1 MRWPPHRGQAMKIR
15 VLGCSG
21 GIGGSLR
28 TTSLLVDDDILVD
41 AGTGVGDLTLDR
53 LARID
58 HVFVSHSHLDHV
70 ACIPFLVDTTCWMR
84 RSPVIVY
91 GLRETLDALRAHIF
105 NWKIWPDF
113 TQIPDPERPCM
124 AYRELTVGETVALG
138 ERRLTPIPANHTVPA
153 VGYAIQGP
161 RAALVYSGD
170 TSVNDGLWQVVNEM
184 PKVEYLIIETAFSNK
199 ERSIATASKHLCP
212 DMLAEEL
219 AKMKVSPE
227 VYVSHLKP
235 GEGALTMREV
245 SEAAGRWRPRML
257 ENNQEFTL

>member
-1 MRWPPHRGQAMKIR
+1 MKIR

-41 AGTGVGDLTLDR
+41 AGTGVGDLSLER

-58 HVFVSHSHLDHV
+58 HVFVTHSHLDHI

-84 RSPVIVY
+84 GRPITVY
-91 GLRETLDALRAHIF
+91 GLRETLEALRAHIF

-113 TQIPDPERPCM
+113 TQIPDADRPCM
-124 AYRELTVGETVALG
+124 AYREVQVGETVTLG

-161 RAALVYSGD
+161 RAALVFSGD
-170 TSVNDGLWQVVNEM
+170 TTVNDGLWRVVNGM

-199 ERSIATASKHLCP
+199 EREIATASKHLYP
-212 DMLAEEL
+212 ELLAGEL
-219 AKMKVSPE
+219 AKMTAAPE
-227 VYVSHLKP
+227 VYVTHLKP
-235 GEGALTMREV
+235 GEGALTMKEV
-245 SEAAGRWRPRML
+245 GEAAGRWRPRML
-257 ENNQEFTL
+257 ENNQEFVL